1 MKKIGIIV
9 LTALL
14 LGCEKEQAYDA
25 RIYGK
30 WRMFEYSYSP
40 GDRLYTVPVA
50 ADTAEIIEF
59 TRNENLLNLGNVP
72 SQKFSMDDSHLTL
85 TDKQSYKLA
94 YKLSPDTLWIIPP
107 CVEGCHS
114 AYVRVR

>member
-1 MKKIGIIV
+1 MKKIGIV
-9 LTALL
+9 ALVTL
-14 LGCEKEQAYDA
+14 LMSCEKEQAYDA

-30 WRMFEYSYSP
+30 WRLFEYSYSP

-50 ADTAEIIEF
+50 ADTATVIEF
-59 TRNENLLNLGNVP
+59 TRRGTLRNYDKVP
-72 SQKFSMDDSHLTL
+72 FQSFSLDDSHLIL
-85 TDKQSYKLA
+85 TDKQPYKMA